1 MPAMKGEIARAITIT
16 GAIFIIL
23 TSSFFSDTSPE
34 VPNYMPDA
42 RAAGLESAYY
52 YKLLATE
59 RPAHGGSSSD
69 LMPMGGMI
77 IKLFGGDQLT
87 LQV

>member
-1 MPAMKGEIARAITIT
+1 M
-16 GAIFIIL
+16 L
-23 TSSFFSDTSPE
+23 
-34 VPNYMPDA
+34 DA

-59 RPAHGGSSSD
+59 RPALGGSSSN